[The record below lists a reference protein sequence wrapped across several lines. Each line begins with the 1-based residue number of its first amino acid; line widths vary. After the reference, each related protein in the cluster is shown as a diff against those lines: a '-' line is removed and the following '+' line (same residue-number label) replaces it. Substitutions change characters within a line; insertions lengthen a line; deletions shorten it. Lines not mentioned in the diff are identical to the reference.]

1 MSFTDSP
8 LMDALHKRWVN
19 GEFSID
25 ADEVYSQERDFSK
38 KLDEDIKFRMLNQK
52 NFAFDFYS
60 FYGRGKST
68 IAQYL
73 GKRTHSFI
81 MSKYCKHL
89 VKDIE
94 EKYGRKPEFDV
105 SNLCFDTTELLKRL
119 NESVPMETFVYDE
132 ARSEKVV
139 GSGSKR
145 QEWDKE
151 RILKRVRVL
160 QHNFILC
167 DPLADESKIS
177 NLCIYKFKPIGI
189 DYEKKLNRSIL
200 FGMDEETDRYEMV
213 GHVITPFCEIDGY
226 IEKKKKHAR
235 DVELMAFGGER
246 WKVYEKIATNIL
258 ENGLKTKENEKIT
271 SFKFQD
277 WTSLLEIE
285 TGFQYAKDEI
295 KIINQFIRA
304 KTARLKQKVE
314 KSKKQ

>member
-19 GEFSID
+19 GEFS
-25 ADEVYSQERDFSK
+25 ADSDEIYLPERNFSK
-38 KLDEDIKFRMLNQK
+38 LLDQDIKFRMLNNK
-52 NFAFDFYS
+52 NFAFDMYS

-68 IAQYL
+68 IAQYI
-73 GKRTHSFI
+73 GKKTHSFI
-81 MSKYCKHL
+81 MSKYCRHL
-89 VKDIE
+89 VKPIE
-94 EKYGRKPEFDV
+94 EKYGRKPEFDL
-105 SNLCFDTTELLKRL
+105 SNICFDTTELLKRL
-119 NESVPMETFVYDE
+119 SEAVPMETFIYDE

-167 DPLADESKIS
+167 DPLADETKIS
-177 NLCIYKFKPIGI
+177 NLCIYKFKPVGI

-200 FGMDEETDRYEMV
+200 FAMDEGTDRYEMV
-213 GHVITPFCEIDGY
+213 GHIITPFCEIAGY
-226 IEKKKKHAR
+226 LKKKKKYAR
-235 DVELMAFGGER
+235 DVEEFSFGGER
-246 WKVYEKIATNIL
+246 WRVYEKKAMEIL
-258 ENGLKTKENEKIT
+258 EKGLSTKDNEKIT
-271 SFKFQD
+271 NFKFQD
-277 WTSLLEIE
+277 WNSLLEIE

-304 KTARLKQKVE
+304 RTARLKGALP
-314 KSKKQ
+314 SKKN